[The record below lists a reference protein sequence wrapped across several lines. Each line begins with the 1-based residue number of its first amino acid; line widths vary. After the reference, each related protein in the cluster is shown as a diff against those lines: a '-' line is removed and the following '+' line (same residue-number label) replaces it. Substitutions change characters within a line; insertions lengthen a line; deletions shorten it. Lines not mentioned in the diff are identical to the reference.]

1 MMTDLTPD
9 ERRALQ
15 DAIDRHD
22 GTAAEECIAEAIWRA
37 ARAYQAEQDA
47 LICDKFFED
56 WPAMENDADACA
68 DAIRERAKGLT

>member
-9 ERRALQ
+9 GRRALQ

-47 LICDKFFED
+47 ETCDDLDSRWNER
-56 WPAMENDADACA
+56 ACGACA
-68 DAIRERAKGLT
+68 KAIRLQAKGLT